1 MQYLTSVKILIRA
14 LLFTSIVAA
23 QENIEE
29 EIIKTLDTFYPN
41 KNTYIKYQQ
50 EWQMNLYKKRIKD
63 FKDNPIG
70 QNKIVFLGNSITEGG
85 GDWNAKFGVNN
96 IVNRGISGDITEGVL
111 DRLDEIIFYKPIA
124 VFLLIGINDIFSSDI
139 PDREKITPSYVSKNI
154 LKIADQITSQSP
166 STKIFIQTI
175 LPINHEIYT
184 EINDVFPEHS
194 VPLPIQI
201 NKINSLIKNN
211 DLGNKYTIIDLHSAF
226 VNKHGLMDR
235 AYSTD
240 GVHLNETGYQ
250 LWVEYVERDVQ
261 SLAIDRDTE

>member
-1 MQYLTSVKILIRA
+1 MRILIA
-14 LLFTSIVAA
+14 TLLYTGIVVAEENV
-23 QENIEE
+23 QEK
-29 EIIKTLDTFYPN
+29 IKTLDSFYPE
-41 KNTYIKYQQ
+41 KNTSIKYQQ
-50 EWQMNLYKKRIKD
+50 EWQMNFYNERIKE
-63 FKDNPIG
+63 FKNDPVG

-85 GDWNAKFGVNN
+85 GDWNARFGVKN

-111 DRLDEIIFYKPIA
+111 DRLNEIIYYKPIA
-124 VFLLIGINDIFSSDI
+124 VFLLIGINDIFSADI
-139 PDREKITPSYVSKNI
+139 PDRGKITPLYVSKNI
-154 LKIADQITSQSP
+154 FKIADQITSQSP

-184 EINDVFPEHS
+184 EINDGFPEHD

-226 VNKHGLMDR
+226 VDEHGLMNG

-240 GVHLNETGYQ
+240 GVHLSDAGYQ
-250 LWVEYVERDVQ
+250 VWVEYVGKYVQ
-261 SLAIDRDTE
+261 SLAINRDAVD

>member
-1 MQYLTSVKILIRA
+1 MTILIA
-14 LLFTSIVAA
+14 TLLYTGIVVAEENV
-23 QENIEE
+23 QEK
-29 EIIKTLDTFYPN
+29 IKTLDSFYPE
-41 KNTYIKYQQ
+41 KNTSIQYQQ
-50 EWQMNLYKKRIKD
+50 EWQMNFYNERIKE
-63 FKDNPIG
+63 FKNDPVG

-85 GDWNAKFGVNN
+85 GDWNAKFGVKN

-111 DRLDEIIFYKPIA
+111 DRLDEIIYYKPIA
-124 VFLLIGINDIFSSDI
+124 VFLLIGINDIFSADI
-139 PDREKITPSYVSKNI
+139 PDREKITPLYVSKNI
-154 LKIADQITSQSP
+154 FKIANQITSQSP

-184 EINDVFPEHS
+184 EINDGFPEHA

-201 NKINSLIKNN
+201 NKINSLIKNI

-240 GVHLNETGYQ
+240 GVHLNDAGYQ
-250 LWVEYVERDVQ
+250 LWVEYVGKDVQ
-261 SLAIDRDTE
+261 SLAINRDAVY

>member
-1 MQYLTSVKILIRA
+1 MRILIA
-14 LLFTSIVAA
+14 TLLYTGIVVAEENV
-23 QENIEE
+23 QEK
-29 EIIKTLDTFYPN
+29 IKTLDSFYPE
-41 KNTYIKYQQ
+41 KNTSIKYQQ
-50 EWQMNLYKKRIKD
+50 EWQMDLYKKRIKE
-63 FKDNPIG
+63 FKNNPIG

-85 GDWNAKFGVNN
+85 GDWNAKFGVKN

-111 DRLDEIIFYKPIA
+111 DRLDEIIYYKPIA
-124 VFLLIGINDIFSSDI
+124 VFLLIGINDIFNADI
-139 PDREKITPSYVSKNI
+139 PDREKITPLYVSKNI
-154 LKIADQITSQSP
+154 FKIANQITSQSP

-184 EINDVFPEHS
+184 EINDGFPEHS

-261 SLAIDRDTE
+261 SLAIDHDTE

>member
-1 MQYLTSVKILIRA
+1 MTILIA
-14 LLFTSIVAA
+14 TLLYTGIVVAEENV
-23 QENIEE
+23 QEK
-29 EIIKTLDTFYPN
+29 IKTLDSFYPE
-41 KNTYIKYQQ
+41 KNTSIKYQQ
-50 EWQMNLYKKRIKD
+50 EWQMNFYNERIKE
-63 FKDNPIG
+63 FKNDPVG

-85 GDWNAKFGVNN
+85 GDWNARFGVKN

-111 DRLDEIIFYKPIA
+111 DRLNEIIYYKPIA
-124 VFLLIGINDIFSSDI
+124 VFLLIGINDIFSADI
-139 PDREKITPSYVSKNI
+139 PDRGKITPSYVSKNI

-184 EINDVFPEHS
+184 EINDGFPEHA

-226 VNKHGLMDR
+226 VDEHGLMNG

-240 GVHLNETGYQ
+240 GVHLNDAGYQ
-250 LWVEYVERDVQ
+250 VWVEYVGKYVQ
-261 SLAIDRDTE
+261 SLAINRDAVD

>member
-1 MQYLTSVKILIRA
+1 MRILIA
-14 LLFTSIVAA
+14 TLLYTSTVVAE
-23 QENIEE
+23 ENIQ
-29 EIIKTLDTFYPN
+29 EIIKTLDSFYPE

-50 EWQMNLYKKRIKD
+50 EWQMNLYKERIID
-63 FKDNPIG
+63 FKNDPIG

-85 GDWNAKFGVNN
+85 GNWNARFGVKN
-96 IVNRGISGDITEGVL
+96 IVNRGISGDITEGIL
-111 DRLDEIIFYKPIA
+111 DRLDEIIYYKPIA
-124 VFLLIGINDIFSSDI
+124 VFLLIGINDIFNADI
-139 PDREKITPSYVSKNI
+139 PDRGKITPSYVSKNI
-154 LKIADQITSQSP
+154 LKIADQITNQSP

-184 EINDVFPEHS
+184 KINDGFPEHA

-240 GVHLNETGYQ
+240 GVHLNDSGYQ
-250 LWVEYVERDVQ
+250 LWVEYIGKDVQ
-261 SLAIDRDTE
+261 SLAINLDAVY